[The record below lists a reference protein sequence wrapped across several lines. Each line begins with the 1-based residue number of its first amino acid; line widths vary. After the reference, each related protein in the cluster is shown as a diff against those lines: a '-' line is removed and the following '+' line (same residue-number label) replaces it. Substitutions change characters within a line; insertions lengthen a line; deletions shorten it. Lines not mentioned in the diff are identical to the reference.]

1 MPLINLRKYYYG
13 LYKEDTFVE
22 VTDEVADELVKLR
35 RYEDRKNRRMFRYKA
50 YFSLDAGNGIEKDA
64 VDWNQPSPEEL
75 MLKKEAEDYHALML
89 KRVQDSFAVLTPK
102 QAKRVRAR
110 YIGKRILKDIAEE
123 EGISQSCTHDSIRY
137 GLEKMK
143 KHFEKNEWTL
153 WAQ

>member
-13 LYKEDTFVE
+13 LYKEDTFIE
-22 VTDEVADELVKLR
+22 VTDEVADELVELR

-110 YIGKRILKDIAEE
+110 YIDKRILKDIADED
-123 EGISQSCTHDSIRY
+123 GISQSCVYDSIRD
-137 GLEKMK
+137 GVKNLK
-143 KHFEKNEWTL
+143 KHFDKNGWTM
-153 WAQ
+153 QV